1 MRILI
6 YKRNCLINTSG
17 GAERVMCALASY
29 FAADGNDVLMLTRD
43 MRDGVPFYPLD
54 KRVRLVKRDRPFG
67 KLRRLCGKLPVGSKI
82 GYFDRDAF
90 IAKENRTV
98 IDAFDPD
105 VIVATSPACAKE
117 ILHGQNGL
125 PPVVV
130 TLHSCPD
137 YFFKNG
143 RKSKEYVETLKKAAA
158 VVVLQPSF
166 VKDLRPYY
174 DGRTE
179 VIGNAVDVGRV
190 RADYGAK
197 RIIYL
202 ARVEP
207 DKGQYELVRAF
218 CKIAGDLPDWTVE
231 LYGDVTHPD
240 YEKKCVGLARR
251 CGFAGQIRFHGVTR
265 DVPGVLAGA
274 SICAFPSKFEGFGMG
289 LAESMAAGLPAVGF
303 KSATGVNEL
312 IGNGENGFLSEDV
325 DDFADKL
332 KRLAVDEGLRRTMG
346 RNAELS
352 MRRFDPEN
360 IRKKWDGLIRT
371 TMEEKQCRKCRS

>member
-1 MRILI
+1 MKILI

-29 FAADGNDVLMLTRD
+29 FAATGNDVLMLTRD
-43 MRDGVPFYPLD
+43 VRDGVPFYPLD
-54 KRVRLVKRDRPFG
+54 ERVKLVKRDRPFG
-67 KLRRLCGKLPVGSKI
+67 KLRRLCGKLPICSKI
-82 GYFDRDAF
+82 KYFDRDAF
-90 IAKENRTV
+90 IARENRTV
-98 IDAFDPD
+98 ADDFNPD

-117 ILHGQNGL
+117 ILRGQDGL
-125 PPVVV
+125 PPIVV

-137 YFFKNG
+137 YFFKNR
-143 RKSKEYVETLKKAAA
+143 RKSKEYVETLKKVTA

-197 RIIYL
+197 RIICL

-207 DKGQYELVRAF
+207 DKGQYELIDAF
-218 CKIAGDLPDWTVE
+218 CRIAGDLPDWTVD

-240 YEKKCVGLARR
+240 YEKKCVSLARR
-251 CGFAGQIRFHGVTR
+251 RGFAGQIRFHGVTR
-265 DVPGVLAGA
+265 DVPGVFAGA

-289 LAESMAAGLPAVGF
+289 LAEAMAVGLPSVGF
-303 KSATGVNEL
+303 KSARGVNEL
-312 IGNGENGFLSEDV
+312 ICNGKNGFLGEDI

-332 KRLAVDEGLRRTMG
+332 KRLAVDEKLRRTMG
-346 RNAELS
+346 QNAELS
-352 MRRFDPEN
+352 MRRFCPEN
-360 IRKKWDGLIRT
+360 IRKKWDGLIKT
-371 TMEEKQCRKCRS
+371 TMEKNSA